1 MGAGL
6 SSRSGEEDGEL
17 GAGRAVAPPTWAR
30 PLEAIGVCCYR
41 PNLRRTAAIA
51 AVVGSLLV
59 AINQTGQLIHGDIH
73 PALVARILL
82 DYLIPFLVSNAGV
95 LSGSRR
101 KTTSG

>member
-1 MGAGL
+1 M
-6 SSRSGEEDGEL
+6 
-17 GAGRAVAPPTWAR
+17 
-30 PLEAIGVCCYR
+30 CCYG
-41 PNLRRTAAIA
+41 PNLRRTATIA

-59 AINQTGQLIHGDIH
+59 AINQTGQLIRGDLH

-101 KTTSG
+101 TTTGG